1 MLGFRMILDKRTF
14 MHFWGCVV
22 WSPGSSPGAVMSED
36 ACFVRIRML
45 GFRLVLDTR
54 YFRAIIMLKAKL
66 VPRHRVHP
74 KREARGYQETS
85 L

>member
-1 MLGFRMILDKRTF
+1 
-14 MHFWGCVV
+14 
-22 WSPGSSPGAVMSED
+22 MSED